1 MRRAELVGCKSN
13 DGAWTPRS
21 FDVILAGME
30 ESETF
35 VTREEDK
42 DEDGLGRR
50 FWLRFVGGVVLVGVV
65 LFVVLLIFWR
75 ALYAWGFLGV
85 FLVVALAG
93 LIFGWVYDRRNARRT
108 SSYE

>member
-1 MRRAELVGCKSN
+1 
-13 DGAWTPRS
+13 
-21 FDVILAGME
+21 ME

-35 VTREEDK
+35 VTREEDE

-65 LFVVLLIFWR
+65 LFVGLLIFWR

>member
-1 MRRAELVGCKSN
+1 
-13 DGAWTPRS
+13 
-21 FDVILAGME
+21 ME

-42 DEDGLGRR
+42 DEDELGRR

-65 LFVVLLIFWR
+65 LFVGLLIFWR

-85 FLVVALAG
+85 FLVVAVAG
-93 LIFGWVYDRRNARRT
+93 LIFGWVYDRREKRSN
-108 SSYE
+108 E

>member
-1 MRRAELVGCKSN
+1 
-13 DGAWTPRS
+13 
-21 FDVILAGME
+21 ME

-42 DEDGLGRR
+42 DEEGLGRR

-65 LFVVLLIFWR
+65 LFVGLLIFWR

-93 LIFGWVYDRRNARRT
+93 LIFGWVYDRRNTRRT

>member
-1 MRRAELVGCKSN
+1 
-13 DGAWTPRS
+13 
-21 FDVILAGME
+21 ME

-35 VTREEDK
+35 VTREEDT

-65 LFVVLLIFWR
+65 LFVGLLIFWR

-93 LIFGWVYDRRNARRT
+93 LIFGWVYDRRNTRRT